1 MLRVLSA
8 FACIFMQASASSS
21 ASNLLELEELNR
33 KLARSE
39 EDLLLFQKR
48 LEKAEGKKLVHLR
61 LI

>member
-8 FACIFMQASASSS
+8 FACILMQASASSS
-21 ASNLLELEELNR
+21 ASNLSELEELNR

-48 LEKAEGKKLVHLR
+48 FASVPKATTEMPR
-61 LI
+61 